1 MVFLVSLSLLRNR
14 ELGIF
19 RTKTKRLFCVFLVAS
34 MEVFKRFVKWIQYV
48 EYSMVI
54 WFYRVFIL
62 RLEISIIGNL
72 DYRCSI
78 GWRRSQ
84 VADITPGQYYFSF
97 SHVLCYQQASLN
109 LWSIQNTQRG
119 FLYQM
124 HLHEALAT
132 RCTLLAPCCTIVTS
146 PKDQFVRFCVSCRW
160 KTGQWHAIDN
170 RICCR
175 CITLLNGG
183 RLPRNGQFHGDCVA
197 GSSVVACYELCEI
210 LEHST
215 EVLVPCRTLWEAD
228 CTPASSLGL
237 HALRKTLKGFQA
249 RFCFIFF
256 PLFLASVHSPWQ
268 LAYTD
273 MFVLSISTVIWL
285 VARVENRKEKNENK
299 NRSPLQQRW

>member
-1 MVFLVSLSLLRNR
+1 
-14 ELGIF
+14 
-19 RTKTKRLFCVFLVAS
+19 

-183 RLPRNGQFHGDCVA
+183 PAVSRSTATQRPISRRLCGWFERSG
-197 GSSVVACYELCEI
+197 L
-210 LEHST
+210 L
-215 EVLVPCRTLWEAD
+215 RTLWDTRAFHR
-228 CTPASSLGL
+228 GL
-237 HALRKTLKGFQA
+237 
-249 RFCFIFF
+249 
-256 PLFLASVHSPWQ
+256 
-268 LAYTD
+268 
-273 MFVLSISTVIWL
+273 STVSDIVGGRRHTSFL
-285 VARVENRKEKNENK
+285 FGVARTAQNTQGL
-299 NRSPLQQRW
+299 SS